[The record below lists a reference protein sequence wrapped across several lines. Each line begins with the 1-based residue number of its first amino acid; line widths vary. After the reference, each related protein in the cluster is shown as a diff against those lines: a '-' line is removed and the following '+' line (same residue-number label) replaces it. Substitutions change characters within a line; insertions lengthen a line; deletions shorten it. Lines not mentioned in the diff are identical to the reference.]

1 MAPRSTF
8 DAHLPEERAAL
19 RHRSRDYWEQ
29 RAEKLG
35 EPVADFVREVFDS
48 DDVLSQ
54 LRQVQAIVT
63 HLEKYPTERAQAAC
77 ARASHYG
84 ATTYQA
90 VKNILIKA
98 LDFEPLPN
106 KPGASAFAD
115 TPRFARDPSSFMATT
130 GGNDEHH

>member
-1 MAPRSTF
+1 VGRKSR
-8 DAHLPEERAAL
+8 EERAAL

-35 EPVADFVREVFDS
+35 EPVVEFVREVFDS

-54 LRQVQAIVT
+54 LRQAQSIVT
-63 HLEKYPTERAQAAC
+63 HLEKYPVERAQAAC
-77 ARASHYG
+77 ARASYYG

-90 VKNILIKA
+90 EKNILVKA

-106 KPGASAFAD
+106 RPVAPAFAD
-115 TPRFARDPSSFMATT
+115 TPRFARAPSSFLAVT
-130 GGNDEHH
+130 GGDDEHH